1 MKPAMNPLSSSV
13 AQVSEARSYR
23 CSYHP
28 KDLNGHPIAS
38 DSGILPTVQVKAA
51 NAEHAQRAA
60 QTVTGCAVCAVE
72 RIESEM
78 A

>member
-1 MKPAMNPLSSSV
+1 MPHVRTTEGQM
-13 AQVSEARSYR
+13 AQQISEARSYR

-28 KDLNGHPIAS
+28 KDQYGNPIAA
-38 DSGILPTVQVKAA
+38 DSGVLPTIQVKAA

-60 QTVTGCAVCAVE
+60 FAVTGCVVSSVE
-72 RIESEM
+72 RLDGG